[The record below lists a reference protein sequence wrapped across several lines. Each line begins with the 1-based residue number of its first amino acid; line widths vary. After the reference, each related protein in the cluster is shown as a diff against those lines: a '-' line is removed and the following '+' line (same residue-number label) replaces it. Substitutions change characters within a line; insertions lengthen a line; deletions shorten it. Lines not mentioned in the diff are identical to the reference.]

1 MGYVR
6 QTKRARFRPG
16 PISLIRPL
24 VRSTTLIVTLL
35 LTASPV
41 SAHDPGLSALDV
53 GVSRETV
60 TVSLSMAR
68 ADVALVA
75 PGREVDP
82 RSALISL
89 AREAI
94 HLSVDG
100 ETLSSVHDEA
110 LVDAAGARVRMT
122 FAVRTS
128 SDATQALLIT
138 SDVPK
143 RLLRGHRELLIVYAD
158 GDRTVQKLL
167 DSTSDSVTVNL
178 QRNFDSARGTAW
190 SFLKL
195 GNVHILSGYDHLL
208 FLAGLFLAAGTV
220 RELIALLTAFTI
232 AHSTSLA
239 LVVLAGAHLPASIVE
254 PLIAAS
260 IVWVGIENLLRA
272 RQRRRWLVVFGF
284 GLIHGFGF
292 AGALTDLRFGANAM
306 DIAKALFFFN
316 AGVESGQLLVAA
328 AILPLLWAIRSGA
341 EWQTKLQPACSALI
355 ALAGGYWLLV
365 RLM

>member
-1 MGYVR
+1 MAQVR
-6 QTKRARFRPG
+6 QNERARFRSG
-16 PISLIRPL
+16 SLVAL
-24 VRSTTLIVTLL
+24 TFVVLSASTL
-35 LTASPV
+35 

-53 GVSRETV
+53 AVNRGIITA
-60 TVSLSMAR
+60 SLSMAS

-75 PGREVDP
+75 PSRDADS

-100 ETLSSVHDEA
+100 ETLSSVHDEV

-122 FAVRTS
+122 FAVQTS
-128 SDATQALLIT
+128 SDTTRTLVIT

-158 GDRTVQKLL
+158 GDRAVQRLL
-167 DSTSDSVTVNL
+167 DSRSDSVTVNL
-178 QRNFDSARGTAW
+178 ERDFDAARGTAW

-220 RELIALLTAFTI
+220 RQLIALLTAFTV

-239 LVVLAGAHLPASIVE
+239 LVVVAGVHLPASIVE

-272 RQRRRWLVVFGF
+272 RHRRRWLVVFGF

-292 AGALTDLRFGANAM
+292 AGALADLRFGANAI
-306 DIAKALFFFN
+306 DIAKALVFFN

-341 EWQTKLQPACSALI
+341 AWQTKLQPACSALI